1 LQLKAGSAARVAV
14 SAAHKLASARCV
26 AAFGAELDALNY
38 GTGMAALVTAA
49 LPAGHLV
56 GLRLAPEVVF
66 DQTPG
71 PQSGKVLAGALRTR
85 GGVRSN
91 SVAAIRQ
98 GASRN
103 PANARMNIPLE
114 SLRPCL
120 DGAMPAVVATSAPDG
135 TPNVAYVSQVHFVD
149 ARHVALSFQFFS
161 KTRANVLA
169 HPYAEVQVI
178 EPGSFRHYRLRIQY
192 LRTETA
198 GPLFEYMR
206 AQLAGIA
213 AKTGMDKVFE
223 LRGADVYRVLDIENV
238 APQLPPAPPLPD
250 ALLALRRAL
259 DHLGACDDLALL
271 ADRALAALTQGFG
284 IRHALL
290 TMLDEAGSALY
301 TLASQGYPVSG
312 VGAEVALGEGLIG
325 VAARERIPVRI
336 NHRTLDYTYH
346 AALQVAEPA
355 PPRIP
360 LPVLANP
367 HSQIA
372 VPLVHGDR
380 LLGVLYAESEHD
392 AFFSHTDEDAL
403 VVYGRHLAALIDRIA
418 ALPDDEAAPSALP
431 AETQSGVP
439 LAVRYFAHDHS
450 VFIDNDYLIKGVAG
464 SILWALLNEHAAH
477 GRREFSN
484 RELRRDP
491 RLPLPDFAD
500 NLETRLILLQRRLA
514 ERCPDIALEKTG
526 RGRFRLN
533 LARPLALGAS

>member
-1 LQLKAGSAARVAV
+1 
-14 SAAHKLASARCV
+14 
-26 AAFGAELDALNY
+26 
-38 GTGMAALVTAA
+38 
-49 LPAGHLV
+49 
-56 GLRLAPEVVF
+56 
-66 DQTPG
+66 
-71 PQSGKVLAGALRTR
+71 
-85 GGVRSN
+85 
-91 SVAAIRQ
+91 
-98 GASRN
+98 
-103 PANARMNIPLE
+103 MNIPLE
-114 SLRPCL
+114 ALRPCL

-178 EPGSFRHYRLRIQY
+178 EPGSFRHYRLRVHY

-213 AKTGMDKVFE
+213 AKTSMDKVFV
-223 LRGADVYRVLDIENV
+223 LRGADVYRVLGIENV
-238 APQLPPAPPLPD
+238 DPHLPPAPPLPD

-259 DHLGACDDLALL
+259 DYLGACDDLALL
-271 ADRALAALTQGFG
+271 ADRALSALAHGFG

-290 TMLDEAGSALY
+290 AVLDETGGALY
-301 TLASQGYPVSG
+301 TLASRGYPASG

-325 VAARERIPVRI
+325 VAAREKIPVRI
-336 NHRTLDYTYH
+336 NHRTGDHTYH
-346 AALQVAEPA
+346 AALRVADPA
-355 PPRIP
+355 SSRIP

-403 VVYGRHLAALIDRIA
+403 VVYGRHLGALITRIA
-418 ALPDDEAAPSALP
+418 TLPDDETMAPTPPAAKQ
-431 AETQSGVP
+431 TGVP

-450 VFIDNDYLIKGVAG
+450 VFVDNDYLIKGVAG
-464 SILWALLNEHAAH
+464 SILWTLLNEHATH
-477 GRREFSN
+477 GRRDFCN

-491 RLPLPDFAD
+491 RLPLPDFGD

-514 ERCPDIALEKTG
+514 ERCPGIGLEKTG
-526 RGRFRLN
+526 RGRFQLN
-533 LARPLALGAS
+533 VTRPLALSAV